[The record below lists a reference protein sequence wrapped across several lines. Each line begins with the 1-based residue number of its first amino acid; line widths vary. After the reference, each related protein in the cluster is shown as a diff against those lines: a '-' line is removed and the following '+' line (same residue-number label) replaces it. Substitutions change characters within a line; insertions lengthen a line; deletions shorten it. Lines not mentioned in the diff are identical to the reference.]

1 MKALLLALLAVLAT
15 PCALA
20 QAPGSNW
27 PPAEFRAAV
36 AGCRASITENAV
48 RDYLRSRNLTES
60 QLAPDFRSRIQ
71 PSLEPLLRTCDCSIS
86 VMSAEMSIKA
96 FSSQPTAAQ
105 GRLREL
111 ISPGARC
118 EFKKGS

>member
-1 MKALLLALLAVLAT
+1 MKASLLALLAVLAT

-36 AGCRASITENAV
+36 AGCRTSITENAV
-48 RDYLRSRNLTES
+48 RDYLRSRNLTAS

-71 PSLEPLLRTCDCSIS
+71 PSLEPLLRTCDCSIG
-86 VMSAEMSIKA
+86 VMSGEMS
-96 FSSQPTAAQ
+96 FETFNSQAQAAQ
-105 GRLREL
+105 RRMREL
-111 ISPGARC
+111 ISPGGRC
-118 EFKKGS
+118 EFRKGS